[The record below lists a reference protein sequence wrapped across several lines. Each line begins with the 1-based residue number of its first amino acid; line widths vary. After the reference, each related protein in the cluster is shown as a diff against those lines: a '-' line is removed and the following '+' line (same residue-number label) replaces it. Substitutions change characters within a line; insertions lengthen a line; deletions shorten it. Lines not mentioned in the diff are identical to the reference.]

1 MHEEPTSSRGSS
13 PERDED
19 LAQVLLRN
27 IDNVATRNSE
37 QSLSQIGDVNINM
50 HVNPFCLASS
60 STISRGP
67 SSGDIGRGETRAAGG
82 EPTSMQSVGGGKSN
96 PSEPIFDEDRDI
108 FIERTEHN
116 KRFSYSYLN
125 QYSIKQQSQEKAL
138 DGRLKSIEFKCDPL
152 LPSIPDFCLVL
163 KKTASVRYT

>member
-27 IDNVATRNSE
+27 VDNVATRNSE

-82 EPTSMQSVGGGKSN
+82 EPV
-96 PSEPIFDEDRDI
+96 FDV
-108 FIERTEHN
+108 
-116 KRFSYSYLN
+116 LN
-125 QYSIKQQSQEKAL
+125 SSDSQIVLHSSSAVDNIPQPNSDNSRVEK
-138 DGRLKSIEFKCDPL
+138 C
-152 LPSIPDFCLVL
+152 
-163 KKTASVRYT
+163 